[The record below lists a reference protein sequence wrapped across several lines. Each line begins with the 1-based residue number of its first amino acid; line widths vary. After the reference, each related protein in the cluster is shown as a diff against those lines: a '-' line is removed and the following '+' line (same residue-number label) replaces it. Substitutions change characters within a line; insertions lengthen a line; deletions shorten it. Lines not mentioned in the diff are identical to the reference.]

1 MERRYAILFK
11 REDGSVGDAGHY
23 KYEKRALR
31 EAREKNE
38 CKFLHYAGTYF
49 VVDLATRKII
59 KDE

>member
-1 MERRYAILFK
+1 MFK